1 MQTLSAKFTAEFGR
15 GFSHRNLGSI
25 VRFAEIFPNAKALIL
40 LEDLLKGEFG
50 IEVGP
55 SQKLNDTH
63 ITCLIR
69 KYFDP

>member
-1 MQTLSAKFTAEFGR
+1 LQTLSAKFTAEFGR

-50 IEVGP
+50 IVELRLDQAKSLTTP
-55 SQKLNDTH
+55 T
-63 ITCLIR
+63 
-69 KYFDP
+69 